1 MLAGFLARRVF
12 LSSALPDLSLARW
25 LAREILSCACLPAA
39 AQAVAPAAYSAF
51 QADAEP
57 VVADSPD
64 RTVLTVP
71 CFGVPVQAALT
82 AQAAGDPAVAT
93 AAIPFD
99 CR

>member
-39 AQAVAPAAYSAF
+39 AQVSVAPAAYSAF
-51 QADAEP
+51 QAVAEL

-71 CFGVPVQAALT
+71 CFGS
-82 AQAAGDPAVAT
+82 
-93 AAIPFD
+93 PF
-99 CR
+99 RPL

>member
-25 LAREILSCACLPAA
+25 LAREILSSACLAAA
-39 AQAVAPAAYSAF
+39 AQAVAPAAHSAS

-57 VVADSPD
+57 VVADAPD
-64 RTVLTVP
+64 RTVTTVP
-71 CFGVPVQAALT
+71 CLGVPVQAALA